1 MVTQVKIEF
10 NQTRL
15 SAAFLAFYR
24 SIHWHVTVF
33 CVRHISVT
41 SNAAKN
47 VWFEQRRVEIPAI
60 LKPKKSAVD
69 YLSLL
74 LESAFEQNAANFSA
88 LEVELKTFLSQAP
101 CKVHSFVF

>member
-1 MVTQVKIEF
+1 MVTQFKTEF

-47 VWFEQRRVEIPAI
+47 VWFEQRRVVNPGNIETEEIG
-60 LKPKKSAVD
+60 
-69 YLSLL
+69 
-74 LESAFEQNAANFSA
+74 
-88 LEVELKTFLSQAP
+88 
-101 CKVHSFVF
+101 C